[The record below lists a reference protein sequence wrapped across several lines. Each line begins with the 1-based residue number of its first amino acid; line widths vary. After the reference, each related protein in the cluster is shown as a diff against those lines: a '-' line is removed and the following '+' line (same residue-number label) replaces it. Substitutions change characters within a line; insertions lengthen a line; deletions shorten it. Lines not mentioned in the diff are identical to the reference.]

1 MTMQP
6 AHSPD
11 PARSSF
17 VPAPS
22 RGTAGEAH
30 ASSQDLRVS
39 DDDRGHAI
47 SALGSHFTAGRLSLV
62 EYEDR
67 AEAAAAATRRSELDE
82 LFTDLPPLASNAEL
96 MPMYSAAEVERV
108 RRNGRNPK
116 AAIMAL
122 TTFGSIAASIVMQP
136 QWNNSAVLMFFIP
149 LVAILLYV
157 AKIGPDSWHMPSPRK
172 LERQRL
178 RSMRQAQKLEIEQ
191 RKAMRRQTREELT
204 HAAFQVASDSL
215 AKRFKNR

>member
-6 AHSPD
+6 AHLPD

-17 VPAPS
+17 VPASS
-22 RGTAGEAH
+22 RGPARSAH
-30 ASSQDLRVS
+30 VSSQDFRVS
-39 DDDRGHAI
+39 DDDRGRAI

-67 AEAAAAATRRSELDE
+67 AEAAAAATRRSELDA
-82 LFTDLPPLASNAEL
+82 LFTDLPPLATNAQL
-96 MPMYSAAEVERV
+96 MPTYSEAEIERV
-108 RRNGRNPK
+108 RRDGRNPK
-116 AAIMAL
+116 AAIMAV
-122 TTFGSIAASIVMQP
+122 TTFGSIAASIVLQP
-136 QWNNSAVLMFFIP
+136 AWYHSAVLLFLIP
-149 LVAILLYV
+149 LMAILLYV

-178 RSMRQAQKLEIEQ
+178 RSMRHAQKLEIEQ

-204 HAAFQVASDSL
+204 HAAFQVASNSL